1 MIPLKDI
8 NPREKIPFFTYLLI
22 SLNILIFIF
31 QLGLGDEIEK
41 FFRAFGLIPTKFIYS
56 FLNYPTNPF
65 VYLPLF
71 TSMFLHGGFLHL
83 IGNMLSLWIFGDN
96 VEDKMGHF
104 FYIIFYFISG
114 LMASFAHIIFN
125 SSSNIPTIGAS
136 GAIAGVMGAYFY
148 FFPRARVLTLIPIF
162 FFFQLVELPAF
173 IFLGL
178 WFAIQIFSGA
188 LSIGSPSAGGV
199 AWWAHI
205 GGFIFGYIFAK
216 LFFHKQK
223 KKYIAFYIN

>member
-8 NPREKIPFFTYLLI
+8 NPREKIPFFTYFLI
-22 SLNILIFIF
+22 SINVLIFIF

-41 FFRAFGLIPTKFIYS
+41 FFKIFGIIPNKFIYN
-56 FLNYPTNPF
+56 FLNYPLNPL
-65 VYLPLF
+65 VYFPLF
-71 TSMFLHGGFLHL
+71 TSMFFHGGFLHL

-96 VEDKMGHF
+96 VEDRMGHF
-104 FYIIFYFISG
+104 SYILFYFISG
-114 LMASFAHIIFN
+114 LIASIAHIIFN
-125 SSSNIPTIGAS
+125 LSSNIPTIGAS
-136 GAIAGVMGAYFY
+136 GAIAGIMGAYFY

-178 WFAIQIFSGA
+178 WFAIQIFSGV
-188 LSIGSPSAGGV
+188 LSIGFPSAGGV

-205 GGFIFGYIFAK
+205 GGFIFGYLFAK
-216 LFFHKQK
+216 LFFHRK
-223 KKYIAFYIN
+223 KRRYIPLYL